1 VFSHF
6 SLTFRHR
13 RWRPAVVPPSSPA
26 RLTQNKNF
34 SHQNPLFFHA
44 GLESKLGIPRKLT
57 HATRSEKWVPVETSL
72 SPPFAVFWLLL
83 LSFLF
88 RIWVCVCVC
97 DVCGGCVTVK
107 QFWFGLVSLCSE
119 MVVLMLFM
127 LLLFCN
133 LRKEVR
139 VWQTPFLSFFFC
151 FLLFFV

>member
-1 VFSHF
+1 
-6 SLTFRHR
+6 
-13 RWRPAVVPPSSPA
+13 
-26 RLTQNKNF
+26 
-34 SHQNPLFFHA
+34 
-44 GLESKLGIPRKLT
+44 
-57 HATRSEKWVPVETSL
+57 VPVETSL

-151 FLLFFV
+151 YLLFFVELTNLFFVDSALLLLLYLFAIFNFF